1 MSHRCGAG
9 FQPVGPQVTNLC
21 YICRNKRIMP
31 SHIAAAPMPTDFLAL
46 AQISSQQIAVLAVV
60 VVATVLMLLSTR
72 RKIREAQN
80 TPRAYARDQY
90 RRLKEE
96 KQAIGSAQEVMLEM
110 EQLARHIHGQI
121 DTRYA
126 KLEALLRDA
135 DRKIAELK
143 RLPATGAAAR
153 GLDVTI
159 DGAADES
166 SEVTTAPAADVLH
179 AAVHRLADAGLAPS
193 EIAAEQDRTIGEVEL
208 ILALRKTRMS
218 ADKKSLASPASG

>member
-1 MSHRCGAG
+1 
-9 FQPVGPQVTNLC
+9 
-21 YICRNKRIMP
+21 
-31 SHIAAAPMPTDFLAL
+31 MPTTIAEAFVPIDWLAL
-46 AQISSQQIAVLAVV
+46 TQLSPRQIALLAVIV
-60 VVATVLMLLSTR
+60 VVTVFMLLSTR

-96 KQAIGSAQEVMLEM
+96 KQAIGGAQQVMVEM

-143 RLPATGAAAR
+143 RLSGTGDAVR
-153 GLDVTI
+153 GLDVTV
-159 DGAADES
+159 DGPIDES
-166 SEVTTAPAADVLH
+166 AGEPSEVNTAPAANNLH
-179 AAVHRLADAGLAPS
+179 GAVHRLADAGIAPS
-193 EIAAEQDRTIGEVEL
+193 EIAAQEGRTIGEVEL
-208 ILALRKTRMS
+208 ILALRKTRRS
-218 ADKKSLASPASG
+218 ADAKPLASPASG

>member
-1 MSHRCGAG
+1 M
-9 FQPVGPQVTNLC
+9 TTT
-21 YICRNKRIMP
+21 
-31 SHIAAAPMPTDFLAL
+31 IAAALMPTDFLAL

-96 KQAIGSAQEVMLEM
+96 KQAIGGAQEVMLEM

-143 RLPATGAAAR
+143 RLSATGDATR

-159 DGAADES
+159 DGAADETAGES
-166 SEVTTAPAADVLH
+166 SEATTAPAADLLH

>member
-1 MSHRCGAG
+1 M
-9 FQPVGPQVTNLC
+9 TTT
-21 YICRNKRIMP
+21 
-31 SHIAAAPMPTDFLAL
+31 IAAALMPIDFLAL

-135 DRKIAELK
+135 DRKIADLK
-143 RLPATGAAAR
+143 RLSATGDARR
-153 GLDVTI
+153 GLDVTV
-159 DGAADES
+159 DGPTDDSAGEPSAAS
-166 SEVTTAPAADVLH
+166 IAPVADVLH